1 MKLPSVSRTFRHIRR
16 YNQILSVLLKYGF
29 TDVVD
34 IARQDL
40 VVRFGE
46 KFLPRLK
53 TRIAEG
59 QSRGERLTSA
69 VEELGPTFI
78 KMGQILSLRPD
89 LIPVEIAY
97 ELQKLQDKVSPTP
110 FPEIE
115 KVVREE
121 LKTDPAE
128 IFREIDPEPLA
139 AASIAQVHRAVLK
152 SGEQVVLKVQRP
164 SARAIIDV
172 DIEILTDFAG
182 ILSKYLQEKIAQD
195 PVLIVREFD
204 QSIHRELDFFKEGR
218 NIDRFRRCF
227 EDEPTIFIPKFYS
240 EFSTERLLV
249 MDYVD
254 GIKASEIEALDL
266 AGLNRKEIARRG
278 THLSFRQIFDFG
290 FFHADPH
297 PGNIMVLENNVI
309 APLDYGMVG
318 QIDDDTIDGIGDL
331 LVGIF
336 KKEPKRTIRAFSRLG
351 ITDVKTNTSALSL
364 DIEAL
369 ADTYLGIPLKDLQF
383 SAVLSEFIGIVRK
396 YRLRLP
402 PHLSLA
408 LKAIITAEG
417 LARTLCPEFDFMEE
431 LRPFVNRIITRR
443 YNFMRKARQGILFL
457 EDFSSLVGE
466 FPDKM
471 RTIMDNAADGKFTIR
486 FEHHN
491 LEPVVREFS
500 RAANRLSSALI
511 ITALILGSSFLIQVA
526 AGPKLLGYPMFGTIG
541 YLFAG
546 ILGVKLIVD
555 VIRDRKSK

>member
-1 MKLPSVSRTFRHIRR
+1 M
-16 YNQILSVLLKYGF
+16 
-29 TDVVD
+29 
-34 IARQDL
+34 
-40 VVRFGE
+40 
-46 KFLPRLK
+46 PRLK

-97 ELQKLQDKVSPTP
+97 ELQKLQDKVSPIP
-110 FPEIE
+110 FSEIE

-164 SARAIIDV
+164 NARAIIDM

-182 ILSKYLQEKIAQD
+182 ILSKYLQEKVAQD

-218 NIDRFRRCF
+218 NIDRFHRCF
-227 EDEPTIFIPKFYS
+227 KDEPTIFIPKFYG
-240 EFSTERLLV
+240 EFSSERLLV

-254 GIKASEIEALDL
+254 GIKASEIAALDQ
-266 AGLNRKEIARRG
+266 AGLDRKEIAHRG
-278 THLSFRQIFDFG
+278 TNLSFRQIFDFG

-309 APLDYGMVG
+309 ALLDYGMVG
-318 QIDDDTIDGIGDL
+318 QIDDDTIDGIGDI
-331 LVGIF
+331 LVGVF
-336 KKEPKRTIRAFSRLG
+336 HREPRRILRAFSRLG
-351 ITDVKTNTSALSL
+351 ITDAKTDNSALSL
-364 DIEAL
+364 DVEAL
-369 ADTYLGIPLKDLQF
+369 IENYLGIPLKDLRF
-383 SAVLSEFIGIVRK
+383 SVVLSEFAGIVQK
-396 YRLRLP
+396 YRLRIP

-408 LKAIITAEG
+408 LKAIVTAEG
-417 LARTLCPEFDFMEE
+417 LARTLCPEFDFMAE
-431 LRPFVNRIITRR
+431 LKPFVNRILMRR
-443 YNFMRKARQGILFL
+443 YNFMRKAREGMLFL
-457 EDFSSLVGE
+457 DDFSSLVEE

-471 RTIMDNAADGKFTIR
+471 RTIMNNAADGKFTIR
-486 FEHHN
+486 FEHRN
-491 LEPVVREFS
+491 LEQVVREFS

-511 ITALILGSSFLIQVA
+511 IAALILGSSFLIQVSV
-526 AGPKLLGYPMFGTIG
+526 GPKLLGYPMFGTIG
-541 YLFAG
+541 YFLAG
-546 ILGVKLIVD
+546 ILGINLVVD
-555 VIRDRKSK
+555 IIRSRKSN